1 MKTLICIGANLLFIF
16 CSHAAMADSSRV
28 LPFTTVLELVV
39 NNHPVYK
46 ASGLIIKKAD
56 AQKLA
61 ARGNFDPKISYDEI
75 QKNLVSKQYYN
86 LQHAGLSLFT
96 LSPVKV
102 EGGFE
107 RATGSEL
114 NPESVTGPEG
124 LAYAGVSVSLL
135 RNALTDARRTYLR
148 QAALMQE
155 QSSYLNQ
162 LAVNELFAE
171 VSSDYIN
178 WQYAWLEIDVYSRAL
193 ATTQQRLEALR
204 EEVALGSRAQID
216 TLESYILLTS
226 YQAALNES
234 RLLRIKSA
242 LKLSEH
248 LWVDEN
254 NFLTLGP
261 DLRPENGTIASL
273 DSLIQVLGT
282 QWSQENFN
290 NTHPMVQAM
299 LIDVDVSAYETRLK
313 KQEILPSLDL
323 KYQPLSKGISGFN
336 VENDYKFGLSLSTSL
351 FLRKER
357 GEYQKA
363 LYNQQSTAF
372 KTQQKSRELYLK
384 TGALAEQL
392 DIYSQ
397 NYIQYQT
404 LTQGYFALFQAE
416 IDRFQAG
423 ESNIFQINTRQMRFI
438 DSELKQIQYGLKLQ
452 QTKIDYLYTV
462 GQLFRI
468 SSTSAPY

>member
-1 MKTLICIGANLLFIF
+1 MKFVTIILINFCLFLGAQ
-16 CSHAAMADSSRV
+16 AATEDSARI
-28 LPFTTVLELVV
+28 LPYSTVLDLVV
-39 NNHPVYK
+39 NNHPIYK
-46 ASGLIIKKAD
+46 ASGLIIKKAN

-61 ARGNFDPKISYDEI
+61 ARGSFDPKISYDEI
-75 QKNLVSKQYYN
+75 QKNLASKQYYK

-96 LSPVKV
+96 LSPIKV

-107 RATGSEL
+107 RATGTDL
-114 NPESVTGPEG
+114 NPESVTGPDG
-124 LAYAGVSVSLL
+124 LTYAGVSISLL
-135 RNALTDARRTYLR
+135 KNALTDARRTYLR

-155 QSSYLNQ
+155 QSGYLNQ
-162 LAVNELFAE
+162 LAVNELIAE
-171 VSSDYIN
+171 VTSDYVN

-193 ATTQQRLEALR
+193 ITTQVRLAALR
-204 EEVALGSRAQID
+204 EEVALGSRAEID

-254 NFLTLGP
+254 NFLTLSP
-261 DLRPENGTIASL
+261 ELRPENGSIQGI

-282 QWSQENFN
+282 QWTQENFN
-290 NTHPMVQAM
+290 NSHPMVQAM

-323 KYQPLSKGISGFN
+323 KYQPLSKGFTGFQ
-336 VENDYKFGLSLSTSL
+336 EANDNKFGLSFSTSL

-363 LYNQQSTAF
+363 LYNQESVSL

-384 TGALAEQL
+384 TSALSEQL
-392 DIYSQ
+392 DIYAQ
-397 NYIQYQT
+397 NYIQYQN
-404 LTQGYFALFQAE
+404 LTQGYFTLFQAE
-416 IDRFQAG
+416 IERFQAG
-423 ESNIFQINTRQMRFI
+423 ESNVFQINTRQMRFI
-438 DSELKQIQYGLKLQ
+438 DSELKQIQYSLKLQ
-452 QTKIDYLYTV
+452 QTKIDYLFTL

-468 SSTSAPY
+468 AM